1 MAAMTL
7 LRLCRYAMN
16 RPLNLI
22 GFSYNLASNKSDETL
37 LRCALYAQ
45 VHQRCYKYEQHES
58 FIERRHPER
67 ELYHHSTVPDSC

>member
-37 LRCALYAQ
+37 LRCARYAQ
-45 VHQRCYKYEQHES
+45 VHQRCYKYEQHAHS
-58 FIERRHPER
+58 ITERRHPER
-67 ELYHHSTVPDSC
+67 EL